1 MLKEDV
7 LNIQL
12 SEWCLNKGLSIEIE
26 GSIEE
31 TVLSDLV
38 LEFCGFCLEVP
49 RCGFHFCLSCL
60 RMADIFEPVWI
71 LVLLVLEKSL
81 PIIQLLPLGAK
92 LYELW
97 ELL

>member
-71 LVLLVLEKSL
+71 LVLLVLGNISANYS
-81 PIIQLLPLGAK
+81 IITSRGK
-92 LYELW
+92 II
-97 ELL
+97 